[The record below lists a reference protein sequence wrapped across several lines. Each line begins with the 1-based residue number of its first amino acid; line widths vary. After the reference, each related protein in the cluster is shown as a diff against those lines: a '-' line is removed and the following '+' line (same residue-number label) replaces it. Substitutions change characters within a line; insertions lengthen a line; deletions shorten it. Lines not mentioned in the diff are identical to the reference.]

1 MPQVRLSYNKKA
13 FFPTLLLLLIAI
25 IFLNAFF
32 DLTFLK
38 DPAYIVIAALVSFLV
53 VLVIGVSPL
62 LTDHW
67 LDDTELVLR
76 QGWYFRAHIPIQ
88 EIRRIEIVDNGP
100 MRTGVFFDVLGTGL
114 YVTTQRHDLILV
126 QLRSKKR
133 FSMAWWKRADRLY
146 FDTLDKSI
154 FLRQMAAKGIIPAN
168 QAR

>member
-1 MPQVRLSYNKKA
+1 
-13 FFPTLLLLLIAI
+13 
-25 IFLNAFF
+25 
-32 DLTFLK
+32 
-38 DPAYIVIAALVSFLV
+38 V

-67 LDDTELVLR
+67 LDDRELVLR

-88 EIRRIEIVDNGP
+88 EIRRIEVVDNGP

-126 QLRSKKR
+126 QLKSKKR